1 MSHTSGQARHASTR
15 CVRVGLPTQ
24 REGEIPMIALDE
36 QPVCEYCGTEL
47 NEAETIISLGV
58 ANMLLCE
65 MCI

>member
-1 MSHTSGQARHASTR
+1 
-15 CVRVGLPTQ
+15 
-24 REGEIPMIALDE
+24 MIALDE

-47 NEAETIISLGV
+47 NEAETIISLDV